1 MGFTMPPGPVIPS
14 YPHAVRTDLRRT
26 LGSLSVSH
34 SRCASRLRNRDHR
47 GRAVDAVRIVEGE
60 VRELIRRRG
69 LDPLEQAGDVRSL
82 VDAAVNDYD
91 ERALLAPLP
100 PLGHL
105 ESARR
110 LIYDAVAGFGP
121 LQPLLDDESIEEL
134 WINAPHE
141 VYVAR
146 NGESELTTISLSE
159 QQVRDLVE
167 RMLKT
172 SGRRLDLSSPFVDA
186 ALPDGSRLHVAIPD
200 ITRRHWAVN
209 IRKFTAR
216 ASRLEHLV
224 ELGSLTPQA
233 ARFLGAA
240 VASGLNILVSGATQ
254 AGKTTLLNCLGA
266 HIGSRERVITVEEI
280 FELQLPLRDVI
291 GLQCRQPNLEGEGEI
306 PLRRLVKE
314 ALRMR
319 PDRLIVGEVR
329 EAESLDMLIALNSG
343 LPGMCTVH
351 ANSAHDAVTKICTL
365 PLLAGANIASA
376 FVVPTVASCIDLVVH
391 CGRHPT
397 GRRQIA
403 EVLALGRRVENG
415 IIESSTVFG
424 MSAGQLQPRPN
435 AMPAAE
441 KFARAGFDVSA
452 LLEVN

>member
-1 MGFTMPPGPVIPS
+1 M
-14 YPHAVRTDLRRT
+14 
-26 LGSLSVSH
+26 
-34 SRCASRLRNRDHR
+34 
-47 GRAVDAVRIVEGE
+47 DAVKIVEGE

-69 LDPLEQAGDVRSL
+69 LDPLEQSVDVRSL
-82 VDAAVNDYD
+82 VDAAISDYD

-105 ESARR
+105 DTARR
-110 LIYDAVAGFGP
+110 HIFDAIAGFGP
-121 LQPLLDDESIEEL
+121 LQPLLDDPSIEEV
-134 WINAPHE
+134 WINAPQE

-146 NGESELTTISLSE
+146 NGESELTGIALSD

-167 RMLKT
+167 KMLKS

-186 ALPDGSRLHVAIPD
+186 ALPDGSRLHVVIPD
-200 ITRRHWAVN
+200 ITRKHWAVN
-209 IRKFTAR
+209 IRKFVAR

-224 ELGSLTPQA
+224 DLGSLTPQA

-254 AGKTTLLNCLGA
+254 AGKTTLLNCLA
-266 HIGSRERVITVEEI
+266 ASIGSRERVITVEEI
-280 FELQLPLRDVI
+280 FELQLPLRDVV
-291 GLQCRQPNLEGEGEI
+291 GLQCRQPNLEGGGEI

-319 PDRLIVGEVR
+319 PDRLVVGEVR

-365 PLLAGANIASA
+365 PLLAGANISSA

-391 CGRHPT
+391 CGRHPN
-397 GRRQIA
+397 GKRQVT
-403 EVLALGRRVENG
+403 EVLSLGRRVENG
-415 IIESSTVFG
+415 IIESSGVFG
-424 MSAGQLQPRPN
+424 LMDGRLQPRAN
-435 AMPAAE
+435 SMPAAE

-452 LLEVN
+452 LLELK

>member
-1 MGFTMPPGPVIPS
+1 M
-14 YPHAVRTDLRRT
+14 
-26 LGSLSVSH
+26 
-34 SRCASRLRNRDHR
+34 
-47 GRAVDAVRIVEGE
+47 DAVRLVEGE

-69 LDPLEQAGDVRSL
+69 LDPSL
-82 VDAAVNDYD
+82 QVSEVQLLVNDAIADYE
-91 ERALLAPLP
+91 ERSVRGVLP
-100 PLGHL
+100 PLGRIDV
-105 ESARR
+105 ARR
-110 LIYDAVAGFGP
+110 QIYDAVAGFGV
-121 LQPLLDDESIEEL
+121 LQPYLDDPSVEEI
-134 WINAPHE
+134 WINAPSE

-146 NGESELTTISLSE
+146 NGESELTALTLTD

-167 RMLKT
+167 KMLKS

-186 ALPDGSRLHVAIPD
+186 SLPDGSRLHVVIPD
-200 ITRRHWAVN
+200 VTRKHWSVN
-209 IRKFTAR
+209 IRKFIAR

-224 ELGSLTPQA
+224 ELGSLSPQA

-266 HIGSRERVITVEEI
+266 SIGARERVITVEEI
-280 FELQLPLRDVI
+280 FELQLPLRDVV
-291 GLQCRQPNLEGEGEI
+291 GLQCRQPNLEGHGEI

-343 LPGMCTVH
+343 LPGMCSVH

-365 PLLAGANIASA
+365 PLLAGQNISSS

-391 CGRHPT
+391 CARLSGGQRKVME
-397 GRRQIA
+397 IM
-403 EVLALGRRVENG
+403 ALGRRVENG
-415 IIESSTVFG
+415 VIESSSIFRSVDGNLLLTASG
-424 MSAGQLQPRPN
+424 
-435 AMPAAE
+435 MPAEE
-441 KFARAGFDVSA
+441 KFAAAGVDVSA
-452 LLEVN
+452 LLGVRS